1 MKAWLMGHEFDL
13 QYLADLLPSG
23 STRVTK
29 EDGDFFLSSVE
40 LDDLLPGA
48 YLHEVAGKLLT
59 RANGLARVQ
68 NPGFQPVRLSGRY
81 TDDERGHA
89 VLGGSSIVIRAHIQ
103 ASGSVLRSDGEARQP
118 MVPFGPRR
126 LALATSSQ
134 NVDEALAV
142 MGQIDPLDW
151 TDLYKVFEIVCDDA
165 RPGSITRLGWATRV
179 EVDAFR
185 ASANRPDVSGTAAR
199 HARTSGGTR
208 DTG

>member
-118 MVPFGPRR
+118 MVPFGRVAWLSPRLVR
-126 LALATSSQ
+126 MWTRRWPSWARSTLSIGPICTRSSRSS
-134 NVDEALAV
+134 A
-142 MGQIDPLDW
+142 M
-151 TDLYKVFEIVCDDA
+151 
-165 RPGSITRLGWATRV
+165 TRGRV
-179 EVDAFR
+179 LSRD
-185 ASANRPDVSGTAAR
+185 
-199 HARTSGGTR
+199 SGGRRAWRSTPSGHQL
-208 DTG
+208 TALT